1 MATAFQ
7 AGFGPIWPISVAA
20 YHEMIDKGILK
31 SDDPVELLEGVIVQK
46 MGKNPP
52 HRIATRATRLALERS
67 IPPGWYVDTQEPI
80 TTDSS
85 EPEPDVAV
93 LRGDSRDYPDRH
105 PGPDDAGIIVEIADA
120 TLDRDRILKKR
131 IYARAGIPSHWILDL
146 KQRRLET
153 YSNPV
158 HDDYRVCAVY
168 GPGESVE
175 LTLDGVT
182 AGRIAVA
189 DLLP

>member
-1 MATAFQ
+1 MATAFH
-7 AGFGPIWPISVAA
+7 AGFAPIWPISVAA
-20 YHEMIDKGILK
+20 YHDMIDKGILK

-67 IPPGWYVDTQEPI
+67 IPTGWYVDTQEPI

-105 PGPDDAGIIVEIADA
+105 PGAGAGALQVGGDSYARPDFRMWTDDFSKIAGI
-120 TLDRDRILKKR
+120 LK
-131 IYARAGIPSHWILDL
+131 
-146 KQRRLET
+146 
-153 YSNPV
+153 
-158 HDDYRVCAVY
+158 
-168 GPGESVE
+168 
-175 LTLDGVT
+175 
-182 AGRIAVA
+182 
-189 DLLP
+189 